1 MDKKLKRALFPKRT
15 SWVINKILMDTYI
28 PFKIF
33 EQATKEYIL
42 TLNIKG
48 YKKIIMYTYEYDKS
62 TFQEEYY
69 SIYDPNHRYIC
80 SVSYEEDAQ
89 ALISHLNRE

>member
-1 MDKKLKRALFPKRT
+1 MKKELKRALFPKRT
-15 SWVINKILMDTYI
+15 SWVINKILMDTCI

-48 YKKIIMYTYEYDKS
+48 YKK
-62 TFQEEYY
+62 
-69 SIYDPNHRYIC
+69 
-80 SVSYEEDAQ
+80 
-89 ALISHLNRE
+89 

>member
-15 SWVINKILMDTYI
+15 SWVINKILMDTCI

-48 YKKIIMYTYEYDKS
+48 YKK
-62 TFQEEYY
+62 
-69 SIYDPNHRYIC
+69 
-80 SVSYEEDAQ
+80 
-89 ALISHLNRE
+89 